1 MLKKNTSLKIIK
13 YYNFINYNLIYG
25 NKAINRY
32 KKENYEISQD
42 KIKSLELLKKNLN
55 GFFQVHQVFLSIY
68 KSHRTDFCLI
78 VIFLKNNQL
87 HFQLY
92 NIYRNFLH

>member
-1 MLKKNTSLKIIK
+1 MFKKNTSLKLIK

-42 KIKSLELLKKNLN
+42 KTKSLELLEKAISLQE
-55 GFFQVHQVFLSIY
+55 FI
-68 KSHRTDFCLI
+68 T
-78 VIFLKNNQL
+78 LKIIKMN
-87 HFQLY
+87 
-92 NIYRNFLH
+92 